1 MNVKPVVLIIVASL
15 MLPVAMAQSSGHQQ
29 YISDDISVTL
39 REKPS
44 NDAAPLGALKS
55 GARVSVLEVL
65 GPDSFARVRTAD
77 GREGW
82 VTARF
87 ISDQPAA
94 KDQLV
99 QLRSQLQDAN
109 AQIQSLQHEQQ
120 TAQQQLEKAK
130 PALQMAADNDQL
142 RETLAAREQ
151 AAAALERRFDEGQ
164 ARRQMLITGAAL
176 VGGGVFLGLVLPWL
190 AGGSRRRRYRDL
202 A

>member
-1 MNVKPVVLIIVASL
+1 
-15 MLPVAMAQSSGHQQ
+15 MAQSSGHQQ